1 MEAGEGS
8 SAGLDLDAVFYDF
21 DGVIADSVET
31 KVNAYRIMFG
41 HLGAEAVDRILDYN
55 FQHGGLSRFVKFQW
69 TYDNIIKQP
78 LSDDMKAGLGKQF
91 SDIVEQEVVKCS
103 YIEGAIESIDW
114 LHGRGVPLY
123 IVSGTP
129 QDELRRITASRGL
142 DPKFAGVF
150 GSPRLKPDIVR
161 AVLAERGFSSGRC
174 LFIGDAM
181 TDYKCANET
190 GLHFLGIVKP
200 TELSP
205 FPQSTTT
212 NSSVLAG
219 IRALLAAIKK

>member
-1 MEAGEGS
+1 MAEAGRER
-8 SAGLDLDAVFYDF
+8 LDLDAVFYDF

-41 HLGAEAVDRILDYN
+41 YLGAEAVDKILDYN
-55 FQHGGLSRFVKFQW
+55 FQHGGLSRYVKFQW
-69 TYDNIIKQP
+69 TYDTIIKQP
-78 LSDDMKAGLGKQF
+78 LSDEMMQSLGRQF
-91 SDIVEQEVVKCS
+91 SEIVEHEVVKCP

-114 LHGRGVPLY
+114 LHKWNVPMY

-129 QDELRRITASRGL
+129 QDELRRITAARGL
-142 DPKFAGVF
+142 DPKFTGVF

-161 AVLAERGFSSGRC
+161 AVLAERGFSPGRC

-190 GLHFLGIVKP
+190 GLQFLGIVKP
-200 TELSP
+200 TELNP
-205 FPQSTTT
+205 FPLTTT
-212 NSSVLAG
+212 TTSSVIAG
-219 IRALLAAIKK
+219 IRALLAAVKK